1 MGVNYICHFDNFL
14 ERCLIKVQATTFV
27 FFRLSK
33 NEKMS
38 CGIYCRALC
47 ITRNF
52 SKSQNLRFI
61 IKSGF
66 KPRAGYNGT
75 RTVIQKQFT
84 STKYN
89 DLLLSSL
96 QFHSK
101 SICWF
106 FVCFFNLTSTYIILP
121 FGVEYRG

>member
-1 MGVNYICHFDNFL
+1 MGVNFKCHFDNFH
-14 ERCLIKVQATTFV
+14 ERCLIKLQATTFV

-33 NEKMS
+33 MS

-47 ITRNF
+47 STRNF

-89 DLLLSSL
+89 DYLALFNSIPN
-96 QFHSK
+96 QFV
-101 SICWF
+101 F
-106 FVCFFNLTSTYIILP
+106 DFFNLTSTYIILP